1 MEALQ
6 VIFQRKSVRHFTGEK
21 ISKEQIDLLLK
32 AGMSA
37 PSAVNMQPWEFIVIT
52 KDEIL
57 QVLADNLPYAKML
70 DKAGI
75 AIVVCAI
82 PALAHRQ
89 LKDYAIIDCSCAS
102 QNILLAAEALG
113 LGGVWTAVYP
123 NIDRIDFVRKT
134 LRIPKD
140 VIPLNVLAIGHPTGE
155 DLPKDKYKPEKIHYE
170 VWK

>member
-21 ISKEQIDLLLK
+21 VSKEQIDLLLK

-123 NIDRIDFVRKT
+123 NVDRIDFVRKT

-140 VIPLNVLAIGHPTGE
+140 VIPLNVLAIGYPTGE
-155 DLPKDKYKPEKIHYE
+155 DFPKDKYKPEKIHYE